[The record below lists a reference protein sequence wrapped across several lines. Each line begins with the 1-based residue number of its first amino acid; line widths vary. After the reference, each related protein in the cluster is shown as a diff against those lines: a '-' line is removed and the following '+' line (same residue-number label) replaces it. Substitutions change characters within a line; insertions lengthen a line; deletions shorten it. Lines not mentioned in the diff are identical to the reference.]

1 MTTIEIRKIANAG
14 EINSDPNVIYFE
26 KDNNN
31 FKCKISDQTGDNV
44 FDVTDTTNT
53 DTLLPTFTGNVYIGQ
68 TVTFRI
74 TNYSSFKNY
83 NVSATVG
90 SVVRDIDE
98 INYTAPMTAQE
109 GGFVVNGRTIH
120 ITVHP
125 VTLKAPSII
134 QPLAN
139 AVDVQLPLVVYRTG
153 LEVNEPGVDTTNYA
167 WQNSDWQLATDV
179 NFTNIVDQSL
189 GDVVSQT
196 GWGPSLATANSTYYV
211 RVRYSVA
218 VLGVSPWSEP
228 VMFSTIHQL
237 LLPVNIIQ
245 KIVGS
250 DSLGLDL
257 YDQQIT
263 DDNFGISSDID
274 YTGNRIVIG
283 ADGNSIFNTKTGRV
297 YIFKNNGSDHWVEE
311 TMISDIN
318 PTADNQYGYSV
329 SITDNGD
336 RVAIGVPGVFND
348 TYSAAGYV
356 YVYARTGTT
365 WALEATLRHPALN
378 SGDNFGSCVNFDAN
392 GDRLA
397 IASFGLSV
405 LNGVHI
411 FKRTVDTWSLEQ
423 TLTSD
428 DVYSSLFGKTLQ
440 LNADGSK
447 IVIGSNVIIQ
457 DAIGEV
463 YVFTRTGTVWT
474 KQTILAPTDT
484 ATVSNF
490 GDCVAISPSG
500 DKIFVNANDYSLAYQ
515 NTYQFNY
522 NAGWSEVAV
531 MQHAIY
537 NLNDKISLGKNGD
550 FLIVGYC
557 AEPNNDYTGD
567 VYLFYSDTGILPQA
581 DVNNIS
587 KIDSP
592 EVAVGKTFGFTV
604 CVSGNGMVAFVTQTG
619 NNYGAGF
626 VYVTYSNAPG

>member
-1 MTTIEIRKIANAG
+1 MPTIEIRKISNASQ
-14 EINSDPNVIYFE
+14 INNDPNVIYFE

-44 FDVTDTTNT
+44 FDVTDTTNA

-109 GGFVVNGRTIH
+109 GGFMVNGRTVH
-120 ITVHP
+120 LTVHP
-125 VTLKAPSII
+125 ITLKAPSIT
-134 QPLAN
+134 QPAAN
-139 AVDVQLPLVVYRTG
+139 ATDLQLPVVVYSTG
-153 LEVNEPGVDTTNYA
+153 LQVNEPGIDVGNFTHET
-167 WQNSDWQLATDV
+167 SDWQLATDV
-179 NFTNIVDQSL
+179 NFTNIVEQSL
-189 GDVVSQT
+189 ADVLNIVIWNT
-196 GWGPSLATANSTYYV
+196 SLAIANSTYYV
-211 RVRYSVA
+211 RVRYNA
-218 VLGVSPWSEP
+218 TILGVSPWSEP
-228 VMFSTIHQL
+228 VMFSTIQQAIV
-237 LLPVNIIQ
+237 PIYDIQ

-257 YDQQIT
+257 YDHQIT

-274 YTGNRIVIG
+274 YTGNRIVVG
-283 ADGNSIFNTKTGRV
+283 ADGKSSFNTKTGRV
-297 YIFKNNGSDHWVEE
+297 YIFKNNGSDNWVEE

-318 PTADNQYGYSV
+318 RSADNQYGYSV

-348 TYSAAGYV
+348 DYSAAGYV

-365 WALEATLRHPALN
+365 WALESTIRHPAQGD
-378 SGDNFGSCVNFDAN
+378 GDNFGSCVNFDAN

-397 IASFGLSV
+397 IASFGLDAK
-405 LNGVHI
+405 NGVHI
-411 FKRTVDTWSLEQ
+411 YTRTVDTWSLEQ

-428 DVYSSLFGKTLQ
+428 DPNSSLFGRSQQ

-447 IVIGSNVIIQ
+447 IVIGSHTLTPEG
-457 DAIGEV
+457 IGEV
-463 YVFTRTGTVWT
+463 YVFTRAGSIWT
-474 KQTILAPTDT
+474 KQIVLVPAN
-484 ATVSNF
+484 AASVSNF
-490 GDCVAISPSG
+490 GHSVAINPAG
-500 DKIFVNANDYSLAYQ
+500 DKIFINSFDNGFTYQ

-522 NAGWSEVAV
+522 NAGWSEVAM
-531 MQHAIY
+531 MQHSI
-537 NLNDKISLGKNGD
+537 NNIDNKLSLGKNGD

-557 AEPNNDYTGD
+557 AEPNNDYAGD

-587 KIDSP
+587 KINSP
-592 EVAVGKTFGFTV
+592 EVEAGKKFGFTV
-604 CVSGNGMVAFVTQTG
+604 CVSGDGMVAFVTQTG
-619 NNYGAGF
+619 NDHGAGF
-626 VYVTYSNAPG
+626 IYVTYP

>member
-1 MTTIEIRKIANAG
+1 MPTIEIRKISNAS
-14 EINSDPNVIYFE
+14 EINNDPNVIYFE

-44 FDVTDTTNT
+44 FDVTDTANA

-109 GGFVVNGRTIH
+109 GGFMVNGRTVH
-120 ITVHP
+120 VTVHP
-125 VTLKAPSII
+125 ITLKAPSIT
-134 QPLAN
+134 QPAAN
-139 AVDVQLPLVVYRTG
+139 ATDLQLPVVVYSTG
-153 LEVNEPGVDTTNYA
+153 LEVNEPGIDAGNFTHET
-167 WQNSDWQLATDV
+167 SDWQLATDI
-179 NFTNIVDQSL
+179 NFTNIVEQSL
-189 GDVVSQT
+189 ADIVSKT
-196 GWGPSLATANSTYYV
+196 GWDTSLAVGNSTYYV
-211 RVRYSVA
+211 RVRYHTTE
-218 VLGVSPWSEP
+218 LGVTPWSQP
-228 VMFSTIHQL
+228 IMFSTVQEL
-237 LLPVNIIQ
+237 LLPIYDIQ

-257 YDQQIT
+257 YDNQIT

-274 YTGNRIVIG
+274 YTGNRIVVG
-283 ADGNSIFNTKTGRV
+283 ADGNSSYSAKDGRV
-297 YIFKNNGSDHWVEE
+297 YIFKNNGSDHWIEE

-365 WALEATLRHPALN
+365 WVLEATLRHPALN

-397 IASFGLSV
+397 IASFGLAS

-428 DVYSSLFGKTLQ
+428 DVNTSLFGKTLQ

-490 GDCVAISPSG
+490 GDCVAINPSG

-522 NAGWSEVAV
+522 NAGWSEVAM
-531 MQHAIY
+531 MQHSI
-537 NLNDKISLGKNGD
+537 NNIDNKLSLGKNGD

-587 KIDSP
+587 KINSP
-592 EVAVGKTFGFTV
+592 EVEAGKKFGFTV
-604 CVSGNGMVAFVTQTG
+604 CVSGDGMVAFVTQTG
-619 NNYGAGF
+619 NNHGAGF
-626 VYVTYSNAPG
+626 IYVTYP